1 MEGDNFIYKTHCELA
16 IVSNEISP
24 DFITEELNIVP
35 ERSFKK
41 GEQTVSKHSGSMIT
55 KPHNLWALK
64 SKPSELEEET
74 VSHHIEYFK
83 SVFLQK
89 VGLLKKYKED
99 ARFEVA
105 FWIWIETDNAGIG
118 FDLNEIELAFLNS
131 ICNRIHFSLLTK
143 ANGS

>member
-1 MEGDNFIYKTHCELA
+1 MYKTHCELA

-24 DFITEELNIVP
+24 DFITKELQVVP
-35 ERSFKK
+35 GRSFKK
-41 GEQTVSKHSGSMIT
+41 GEQTVSKHSGSITT

-64 SKPSELEEET
+64 SKPSELDEET

-89 VGLLKKYKED
+89 IGLLKKYKKD
-99 ARFEVA
+99 PRFEVA

-131 ICNRIHFSLLTK
+131 ICNRIHFSLLTT